1 MSALHATDSADLGG
15 ADGNRAATA
24 DLSALVGLPPNI
36 SHWLRPS
43 RADMPEEPLSRTN
56 TAGRTDRSRKISK
69 ACDRCRLKRVKCR
82 GEDPCNRCQSD
93 KAICVRGKR
102 RARPKPQKKFPAG
115 ADLPHRS
122 DNLLEDE
129 VDGLSVRA
137 ASFSAEEVDLFRDI
151 PLTRSTSP
159 LPGPS
164 TSIPFLSGSVRS
176 TSPQPYDDN
185 DWSRSQSPSPSL
197 HSDDVS
203 FFETDPL
210 PEAEFEGLSLVY
222 HSNSAFADTRT
233 DDSEALIDSWLRS
246 PGRWDVDSLNC
257 EDLLSHKAANLDTAA
272 EARGTEL
279 QPYEYSPI
287 PASSVRLLRISPGR
301 SSDPIICA
309 LRPISIDRIKDS
321 VLSFQALSYAW
332 GRGMA
337 DKSIALYD
345 LPGIE
350 GSIKRSNNHEDLA
363 ELVLNRSFFV
373 RENLYDAMIRLR
385 QPNQHTWLWI
395 DAICIDQGDEIDK
408 SEQIPNMPD
417 IYSAAWN
424 VIVWLG
430 EWDGNEEKTQLAV
443 ALLPRMLNLTTLDAI
458 LDKAS
463 TDEVTIRS
471 WVAFGCFLQ
480 SPWFSRR
487 WVIQEIAC
495 AMRLCVRVQGHIL
508 SWLDFT
514 DAIDIYLHN
523 LNRIQ
528 HLIEHSSLP
537 LHERRLPS
545 AHACTRVAALLHLS
559 RNCFRKGPDSKLKTR
574 LMSLEDLVIAAAP
587 FNVSEIRDT
596 VYALLYLAS
605 DRSSIAPSGC
615 DRSDDS
621 KSLSSD
627 YSRHAVDIYS
637 DFITHCIRGSQSLD
651 IIYRP
656 WATWPHKTRGR
667 SYLKRTLPSW
677 IGVASFGDDEAW
689 SRIARNQ
696 VLLGTSDRPLYNTSR
711 GAPMQ
716 LTFITDTTPRILHA
730 RGIILGTVRAS
741 TKLIKDGFIW
751 SYALRLLGWTGNLDN
766 GVDDSIWKTLVA
778 NRTSAG
784 SRAPAWYRRACALAL
799 TKLNPDGDMDI
810 AAISARKGQASTMM
824 DYLQRVR
831 TVVEDRKVFQ
841 YTAGLSAAG
850 ELQVGLGPFDLEVGD
865 LVCILY
871 GCSVPVLLRQ
881 KAFGFEDNRAVR
893 LKGMCYVHDNMEG
906 EIFASMTQDEINE
919 RTVEF
924 EIY

>member
-1 MSALHATDSADLGG
+1 MTWS
-15 ADGNRAATA
+15 N
-24 DLSALVGLPPNI
+24 
-36 SHWLRPS
+36 
-43 RADMPEEPLSRTN
+43 
-56 TAGRTDRSRKISK
+56 
-69 ACDRCRLKRVKCR
+69 
-82 GEDPCNRCQSD
+82 
-93 KAICVRGKR
+93 
-102 RARPKPQKKFPAG
+102 
-115 ADLPHRS
+115 
-122 DNLLEDE
+122 
-129 VDGLSVRA
+129 
-137 ASFSAEEVDLFRDI
+137 
-151 PLTRSTSP
+151 SP
-159 LPGPS
+159 LPSAS
-164 TSIPFLSGSVRS
+164 TSIPFLSGFVRS
-176 TSPQPYDDN
+176 TSPHPYDDN
-185 DWSRSQSPSPSL
+185 EWSRSQSPSPSL

-203 FFETDPL
+203 FFGTDP
-210 PEAEFEGLSLVY
+210 PPKAEFEGLSL
-222 HSNSAFADTRT
+222 SDTFFGDTQR
-233 DDSEALIDSWLRS
+233 DDRENVIDSWLRS
-246 PGRWDVDSLNC
+246 PDHWVADSLYR
-257 EDLLSHKAANLDTAA
+257 EDLLSQEAADLDTAA
-272 EARGTEL
+272 ETRGTEL

-287 PASSVRLLRISPGR
+287 PASSVRLLRVSPGS

-309 LRPISIDRIKDS
+309 LKPISIDRIKNS

-332 GRGMA
+332 GYGITE
-337 DKSIALYD
+337 KSIVLFD
-345 LPGIE
+345 LPGPE

-363 ELVLNRSFFV
+363 ELVLHRSFLV
-373 RENLYDAMIRLR
+373 RGNLYDAMLRLR

-408 SEQIPNMPD
+408 SKQIPNMPE

-424 VIVWLG
+424 VVVWLG
-430 EWDGNEEKTQLAV
+430 EWDGDEEQTQLAV
-443 ALLPRMLNLTTLDAI
+443 AFLPRMLNLTTLDAI

-463 TDEVTIRS
+463 TDEATIRS
-471 WVAFGCFLQ
+471 WMAFGCFLQ

-495 AMRLCVRVQGHIL
+495 AMRLCVRIQGHVF

-523 LNRIQ
+523 LDRIQ
-528 HLIEHSSLP
+528 YLIEHSSLP
-537 LHERRLPS
+537 LHVRRLPS
-545 AHACTRVAALLHLS
+545 AHTCSRVAALLDLS
-559 RNCFRKGPDSKLKTR
+559 RNCFRKGSNSRPKTR
-574 LMSLEDLVIAAAP
+574 LMSLEDLMIAAAP

-605 DRSSIAPSGC
+605 DRLLIAPSGG
-615 DRSDDS
+615 DRSDNS

-637 DFITHCIRGSQSLD
+637 DFITHCIRKSQSLD

-689 SRIARNQ
+689 SRIARSQ
-696 VLLGTSDRPLYNTSR
+696 VLLGTSDRSLYNSSR

-716 LTFITDTTPRILHA
+716 LTFITDTTPRILFA
-730 RGIILGTVRAS
+730 RGIILGTVRTS
-741 TKLIKDGFIW
+741 TKLIINGLIW
-751 SYALRLLGWTGNLDN
+751 SYALCLLGWTGNLAN
-766 GVDDSIWKTLVA
+766 GVDASVWKTLVA
-778 NRTSAG
+778 NRTPEG

-810 AAISARKGQASTMM
+810 AAICARKGQASTML

-841 YTAGLSAAG
+841 CTAGLSAG
-850 ELQVGLGPFDLEVGD
+850 GVLQVGLGPFDLEVGD

-881 KAFGFEDNRAVR
+881 KAFGSADNRAVR

-906 EIFASMTQDEINE
+906 EIFASMTQDEIKE
-919 RTVEF
+919 RTIEF
-924 EIY
+924 QIY